1 MYQAYKMASRGKH
14 NKSEIV
20 EFELNL
26 SYNIWSIIE
35 SLENKS
41 YRVGAYNHFTIYDPK
56 IRKIQALRFTD
67 RVVQHCLCDNILGPY
82 LEKRLIYDNAAC
94 RIEKGTH
101 FALNRLTGFLR
112 NQYKHFGN
120 EGYILKYDIHHYF
133 DSIDHGVLK
142 DMFKTFPD
150 RNVLGLLYHIINSYE
165 NAPGKG
171 LPMGNQ
177 TSQWF
182 ALYYSDPMDR
192 LIKEKF
198 QIKHYIRYMDD
209 GVLISSS
216 KEELQNVRAVMEKLA
231 LKLKLEF
238 NNKTQIF
245 PLSQGVDFLGWH
257 FYLSDTGK
265 VIKRLRTSNKRKLK
279 RRLKKYKEDY
289 RTGTKSFE
297 EVTRSVASYNG
308 HLSYGHTYKLKKK
321 IYSDFVLTKAPKTN
335 GGK

>member
-67 RVVQHCLCDNILGPY
+67 RVVQHCLCYNILGPY
-82 LEKRLIYDNAAC
+82 L
-94 RIEKGTH
+94 
-101 FALNRLTGFLR
+101 
-112 NQYKHFGN
+112 
-120 EGYILKYDIHHYF
+120 
-133 DSIDHGVLK
+133 
-142 DMFKTFPD
+142 
-150 RNVLGLLYHIINSYE
+150 
-165 NAPGKG
+165 GKG

-182 ALYYSDPMDR
+182 ALYYLDPMDR